1 MRRAV
6 PLEPER
12 VDKNMQLSIKGK
24 QVDIGDALRTHIEE
38 TLPPAVAKYFDRA
51 TDAQV
56 VVSREGTLFK
66 VDIQVHVSRPVLVQG
81 QGQSQDPYGAYEEAL
96 EHDGKRL
103 RRNKRRLTNH
113 HPREDGVAVPALYRV
128 VEAEEQ
134 TVEADEAEGGDA
146 PIIVAE
152 MPHEIETLSAG
163 EAVMR
168 MDLGDLPALLFRNAA
183 HGRLNMVYR
192 RKDGNVGWVDPQVA
206 G

>member
-1 MRRAV
+1 MCRAV
-6 PLEPER
+6 SLEPER

-24 QVDIGDALRTHIEE
+24 QVDIGDALRAHIEE
-38 TLPPAVAKYFDRA
+38 TLPLAVAKYFDRA

-56 VVSREGTLFK
+56 VVSREGAQFK

-81 QGQSQDPYGAYEEAL
+81 QGQSPDPYGAYEEAL
-96 EHDGKRL
+96 EHVGKRL

-113 HPREDGVAVPALYRV
+113 HPREDGSAVPALYRV

-192 RKDGNVGWVDPQVA
+192 RKDGNFGWVDPQLA